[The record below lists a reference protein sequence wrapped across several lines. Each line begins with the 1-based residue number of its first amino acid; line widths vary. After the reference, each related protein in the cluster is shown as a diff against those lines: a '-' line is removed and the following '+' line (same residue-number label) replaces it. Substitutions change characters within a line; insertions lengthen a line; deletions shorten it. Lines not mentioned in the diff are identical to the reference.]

1 MTDMPDK
8 DDVFVDRL
16 LDHPESSTFECK
28 RIGRVDRLLES
39 VVAFAN
45 SNGGIL
51 ALGLEDPDKAT
62 GRDRVYGI
70 QTHPMNWDELQRKF
84 RSRITEPDQLPVS
97 HREIGCTL
105 QDGSHGSVILLRV
118 QRSGRVH
125 SIVDDGT
132 FVRLTKGN
140 KELTAGEIT
149 DLCHA
154 RGVVSAET
162 RLEGVDFEL
171 LDTDYWR
178 AYARQRKLTRPI
190 DQAMFHIGLAK
201 RDDRGNLRPTRAAVL
216 LFAEDPSG
224 VMAAKAAIRLFH
236 YHGTEIATDPNTNLV
251 RKPVTIGGP
260 LIRQI
265 PDAKEAVINELAERV
280 QYGPLGFE
288 IVQRYPVRVIV
299 EAITNA
305 VIHRDYRLT
314 ADIMIRIFS
323 DRIEVESPGL
333 LPGLVTVA
341 NIRQERHNRN
351 PLIVQHLREF
361 PDPPNLDAHEGVKMM
376 FGTMDEAG
384 LYPPRFLTRPS
395 IEREAVVVRLG
406 NQNQPSAWEQVNH
419 FLGEHGS
426 IGNADVRQILGPM
439 IRFGHLANSE
449 NGSTGDCSRWPTRS
463 QPNGSAAM
471 RNRIWDQTSISLL
484 SGKTNKLV
492 ESHNPFSSRELRT
505 SSLSK

>member
-1 MTDMPDK
+1 MSKYGDREMTAGPPNI
-8 DDVFVDRL
+8 DDAFVDSL
-16 LDHPESSTFECK
+16 LARPETLTFECK

-45 SNGGIL
+45 SDGGVL
-51 ALGLEDPDKAT
+51 VLGIEDPDKAT

-70 QTHPMNWDELQRKF
+70 QTHPMNWDELQRKL
-84 RSRITEPDQLPVS
+84 RSRITEPDQLPVT
-97 HREIGCTL
+97 HKEIGCTL
-105 QDGSHGSVILLRV
+105 RDGSHGSMILLKV

-140 KELTAGEIT
+140 KQLTAAEIT

-162 RLEGVDFEL
+162 QLENVDFEL

-178 AYARQRKLTRPI
+178 AYARQRKFTRPI
-190 DQAMFHIGLAK
+190 GEAMFHVGLAR
-201 RDDRGNLRPTRAAVL
+201 RDEHDKLRPTRAAVL

-224 VMAAKAAIRLFH
+224 VMAAKTAIRIFH
-236 YHGTEIATDPNTNLV
+236 YRGTETGTDPNTNLV
-251 RKPVTIGGP
+251 RKPVTVGGP

-265 PDAKEAVINELAERV
+265 TDTKQAVINELAEKV
-280 QYGPLGFE
+280 QYGPFGFE
-288 IVQRYPVRVIV
+288 IVQRYPVRVIA

-314 ADIMIRIFS
+314 ADVMIRIFS

-333 LPGLVTVA
+333 LPGTVTVA
-341 NIRQERHNRN
+341 NIQTVRHNRN

-376 FGTMDEAG
+376 FGTMHEAG
-384 LYPPRFLTRPS
+384 LYPPQFLTRPR
-395 IEREAVVVRLG
+395 IEREAVVVHLR
-406 NQNQPSAWEQVNH
+406 NQNQPTVWQQVSH
-419 FLGEHGS
+419 YL
-426 IGNADVRQILGPM
+426 D
-439 IRFGHLANSE
+439 E
-449 NGSTGDCSRWPTRS
+449 NGSISNAEVREILGTDDRIRASRQLKEWVDLGLLIVANPE
-463 QPNGSAAM
+463 SAKRQRRYRKPDVNFDLDLFA
-471 RNRIWDQTSISLL
+471 SL
-484 SGKTNKLV
+484 V
-492 ESHNPFSSRELRT
+492 
-505 SSLSK
+505 SKN